1 MGRRRQ
7 ECERENELKSGTVVG
22 AVRAAA
28 ASPAQCNGEKS
39 FNWKHLNAFS
49 SPFLPLFI
57 LACWDI
63 AANGRLGN
71 ATESMSS
78 IQRMDALQQQTVTLF
93 FRITF
98 SLPSLRFFFY
108 LALARLSP
116 RFQWFISI
124 YSLFFLASP
133 LFVRLSKKWYFRKH
147 LAQYCFSRALC
158 TILQQEAASATSGW
172 RGGRLRPEWA
182 CVSNTKWWEKS
193 ILSIFCLFHTLFWTH
208 NCTFLRCRG
217 RHTQLHDR
225 RKKKPRVWNKTCL
238 CLFGAGCECARL
250 RCASE
255 TSFFL
260 AASYDSITFRTR
272 FATFDFILKSFF
284 FSLPHILST
293 TLTISLLD
301 VTRCLRE
308 VCSSLL
314 HSILSVIAKFNIKN
328 IFIFVLPS
336 LEWWKWNCDVHL
348 HWRSLSSHICMYR
361 NGRRK
366 KKNDKN
372 KLVRNNSIKIKNGK
386 NARNE
391 DIDK

>member
-28 ASPAQCNGEKS
+28 ASAAQCNGEKS

-78 IQRMDALQQQTVTLF
+78 IQCEWTHYNNRQWHYFSVLLF
-93 FRITF
+93 LYHLFA
-98 SLPSLRFFFY
+98 FF
-108 LALARLSP
+108 LSCARSP
-116 RFQWFISI
+116 LTSISMI
-124 YSLFFLASP
+124 YIYIEYSLFFLASP

-182 CVSNTKWWEKS
+182 CVSNTKWREKS

-284 FSLPHILST
+284 F
-293 TLTISLLD
+293 
-301 VTRCLRE
+301 
-308 VCSSLL
+308 
-314 HSILSVIAKFNIKN
+314 HSRTFSPPLWPSRYSMSPVV
-328 IFIFVLPS
+328 FV
-336 LEWWKWNCDVHL
+336 KCVH
-348 HWRSLSSHICMYR
+348 HFCIQF
-361 NGRRK
+361 
-366 KKNDKN
+366 
-372 KLVRNNSIKIKNGK
+372 
-386 NARNE
+386 
-391 DIDK
+391 